1 MAFLSNL
8 PRSAQVAKVLERK
21 IFSGEYPPNLPLPST
36 RSLAAEFGFSQ
47 RVILS
52 AIDRLEKK
60 NLLVRQERRRIF
72 VKARSA
78 RDNAKEILFFA
89 FGNELGAHGIYQAVN
104 ELILHDETQH
114 RYDFFS
120 RIISSADAFDR
131 ERLDREIA
139 RLDNLGFIDC
149 ALIYSPLDE
158 EAMRQCLALPYPVI
172 FLGEMP
178 MSGKLPEK
186 ARLISPNSTGLLL
199 TAAKYAAKKRYQTL
213 AIAYWEL
220 PFGNYD
226 QTAFDEVRNYLETKK
241 IALQL
246 FPVSGN
252 SIAEAAENFTAGFS
266 GIAAGIGGKTLLAAH
281 NLHCGKFERGEL
293 AGNFDTL
300 TLTIP
305 QSNCRIKTVRRD
317 YSKLKKAIIDAIEE
331 KNHVQ
336 HVTADYAF
344 EVVEAQKQ

>member
-1 MAFLSNL
+1 MLSSSNL
-8 PRSAQVAKVLERK
+8 PHSAQVAKILERK
-21 IFSGEYPPNLPLPST
+21 IFLGEYPPNLPLPST
-36 RSLAAEFGFSQ
+36 RQLAAEFGFSQ

-60 NLLVRQERRRIF
+60 NLLVRQQRRRIF

-104 ELILHDETQH
+104 EMILRSDPGC

-120 RIISSADAFDR
+120 RIVSSATAFDR
-131 ERLDREIA
+131 DRLEREIA

-158 EAMRQCLALPYPVI
+158 EMMRQCLALPYQVI

-178 MSGKLPEK
+178 PSGKLPEK
-186 ARLISPNSTGLLL
+186 AQLISPNSAGLLL
-199 TAAKYAAKKRYQTL
+199 TAAKYAAKKRYRNL
-213 AIAYWEL
+213 VLAYWEL

-226 QTAFDEVRNYLETKK
+226 KNAFTEMRSYLDEKNISLRF
-241 IALQL
+241 
-246 FPVSGN
+246 FPVMGN
-252 SIAEAAENFTAGFS
+252 SVAEAAHNFAD
-266 GIAAGIGGKTLLAAH
+266 IAAALPEKTLFVAH
-281 NLHCGKFERGEL
+281 NLHCASFESGEL
-293 AGNFDTL
+293 FGTRKIDAL

-305 QSNCRIKTVRRD
+305 QSNCRIRTVRRD
-317 YSKLKKAIIDAIEE
+317 YTKLKKAIVDTIER
-331 KNHVQ
+331 KNHLQ
-336 HVTADYAF
+336 HITADYAF
-344 EVVEAQKQ
+344 RVVEAQK

>member
-1 MAFLSNL
+1 MALTVNL

-21 IFSGEYPPNLPLPST
+21 VFSGEYPPNLPLPST
-36 RSLAAEFGFSQ
+36 RQLAAQFNCSQ

-52 AIDRLEKK
+52 AIDLLEKK

-89 FGNELGAHGIYQAVN
+89 YGNELGAHGIYQAVN
-104 ELILHDETQH
+104 ELILHGDAPC

-120 RIISSADAFDR
+120 RIISSASAFDR
-131 ERLDREIA
+131 ARLEREIA

-158 EAMRQCLALPYPVI
+158 EAMKKCLALPYQVI

-178 MSGKLPEK
+178 TSGKLPPN
-186 ARLISPNSTGLLL
+186 AQLISPNSAGLLL
-199 TAAKYAAKKRYQTL
+199 TAAKYAAKKHYATL
-213 AIAYWEL
+213 AFAYWEL

-226 QTAFDEVRNYLETKK
+226 QQAFDEIKTYLDAKK
-241 IALQL
+241 IRLQL

-252 SIAEAAENFTAGFS
+252 SIAEAAQHFADDFP
-266 GIAAGIGGKTLLAAH
+266 GITKKISGKTLLAAH
-281 NLHCGKFERGEL
+281 NLHCASFERGEL
-293 AGNFDTL
+293 AGNFDAL

-305 QSNCRIKTVRRD
+305 QGDCRIRTIRRD
-317 YSKLKKAIIDAIEE
+317 YSKLKRSIIDAIEG
-331 KNHVQ
+331 KNRQPHI
-336 HVTADYAF
+336 TADYAF
-344 EVVEAQKQ
+344 EVKEPTQI